1 MVKEGAAAMNTEGIE
16 TPLCDACRRVP
27 LSHLHLDVEPPI
39 GGWLEFFRKRGIE
52 VADDHLGRP
61 SVRRGVLGDLLDER
75 KEREARQAERPRPER
90 TPVPAGVPA
99 AGEDL
104 SAFETMMAQPDYQSL
119 HDEVGRPK
127 PRFLEE
133 QLAEG
138 QRQRRD
144 ALAARKTLKKA
155 RKGK

>member
-1 MVKEGAAAMNTEGIE
+1 MVKDRAEAEGIE
-16 TPLCDACRRVP
+16 APLCDACRRVP
-27 LSHLHLDVEPPI
+27 LSHLRLDVEPPI

-75 KEREARQAERPRPER
+75 KEREAQLAERPRPER

-99 AGEDL
+99 AGSDL

-133 QLAEG
+133 QLEEGRKHQLAE
-138 QRQRRD
+138 RAAVKRR
-144 ALAARKTLKKA
+144 KEKKQ
-155 RKGK
+155 

>member
-1 MVKEGAAAMNTEGIE
+1 MVREEIE

-27 LSHLHLDVEPPI
+27 ISHLHLDVEPPI
-39 GGWLEFFRKRGIE
+39 GGWLEFFRKRGVE
-52 VADDHLGRP
+52 VTDDHLGRP
-61 SVRRGVLGDLLDER
+61 SIHRYVLGDLIDER

-104 SAFETMMAQPDYQSL
+104 SAFETMMAQGDFVSA
-119 HDEVGRPK
+119 HAEFGRPK

-133 QLAEG
+133 QLNEGRQHQLAE
-138 QRQRRD
+138 RAAVKRR
-144 ALAARKTLKKA
+144 KEKKQ
-155 RKGK
+155 